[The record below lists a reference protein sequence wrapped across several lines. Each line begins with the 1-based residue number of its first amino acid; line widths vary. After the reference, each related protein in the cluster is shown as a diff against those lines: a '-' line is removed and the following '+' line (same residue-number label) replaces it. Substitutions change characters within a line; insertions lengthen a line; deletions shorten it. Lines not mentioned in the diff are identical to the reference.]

1 MTLENPSSELLTAD
15 PRIDRED
22 TMISLPSGT
31 RIWLVAGATICVNP
45 STGWAN
51 RYTTFWMRIPSP
63 AICLSSGDAGDTVKI
78 LWADADGL
86 CLFIKRLEE
95 GQFVWPAVRDG
106 KIAITRSQLA
116 MLLIS

>member
-1 MTLENPSSELLTAD
+1 
-15 PRIDRED
+15 
-22 TMISLPSGT
+22 
-31 RIWLVAGATICVNP
+31 
-45 STGWAN
+45 
-51 RYTTFWMRIPSP
+51 
-63 AICLSSGDAGDTVKI
+63 VKI

-116 MLLIS
+116 MLLISWTGASQKYPALTH